1 MYRNWCMYCMNETQ
15 IYKSFF
21 VRAFTGIYWDHEKP
35 GIYRCIVCDQELF
48 SSSTKFNSGSGWPS
62 FYDVMKQG
70 TVKELVDRS
79 LGMKRTEIVCSKVR
93 QQLFHEISKFR
104 LVYWK
109 LGKILNMMYSGMS

>member
-1 MYRNWCMYCMNETQ
+1 MLYVIGAYCTCMNETQ

-62 FYDVMKQG
+62 FYDIMKQG

-93 QQLFHEISKFR
+93 QQLFHEQQIQISLLEIR
-104 LVYWK
+104 
-109 LGKILNMMYSGMS
+109 KILNGLV

>member
-1 MYRNWCMYCMNETQ
+1 MLYVIGAYCTCMNETQ

-62 FYDVMKQG
+62 FYDIMKQG

-93 QQLFHEISKFR
+93 QQLVHEQQIQISLLEIR
-104 LVYWK
+104 
-109 LGKILNMMYSGMS
+109 KILNGLV